1 MSSSCAYDT
10 SRGLVSPP
18 RSMIALLLR
27 SRSRTIRS
35 PRLVK
40 GGIATLTSSWPG
52 LTRPSRLGRQGRAL
66 LIEIAGSSP
75 AMTSGKTFALS
86 LRRRRRRGEIGAAPA
101 RDQLAVLVEHLRL
114 GRRELPAEP
123 HDLAARGEVAR
134 HRRRVI
140 VDAHFDG
147 GHAPAGAAD
156 HGPVGSE
163 IDQCRKDAAMGVAP
177 VRVDLPFLAPRRGE
191 LDAIVVHR
199 DDLDAEPLMERAARD
214 QRLDLFGS

>member
-75 AMTSGKTFALS
+75 AMTSGKACALS
-86 LRRRRRRGEIGAAPA
+86 LRRRGRRGEIGAAPA

-114 GRRELPAEP
+114 GRRELAAEP
-123 HDLAARGEVAR
+123 YDLAARGEVAR
-134 HRRRVI
+134 HRRGVI
-140 VDAHFDG
+140 VDAHVYG
-147 GHAPAGAAD
+147 GHAAPGAAN
-156 HGPVGSE
+156 HRPVRGKV
-163 IDQCRKDAAMGVAP
+163 DQCGEDAAMGVAA
-177 VRVDLPFLAPRRGE
+177 VRIDHPFLAPGRGQ
-191 LDAIVVHR
+191 LDAVVVDG
-199 DDLDAEPLMERAARD
+199 DDLDAEPLVERTARN
-214 QRLDLFGS
+214 R